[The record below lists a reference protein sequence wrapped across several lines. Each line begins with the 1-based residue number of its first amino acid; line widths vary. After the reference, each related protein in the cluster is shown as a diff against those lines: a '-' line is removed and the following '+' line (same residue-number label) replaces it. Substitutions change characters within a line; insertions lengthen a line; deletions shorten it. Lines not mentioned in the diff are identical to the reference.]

1 MNYLIKN
8 IICVSKKIKLIIK
21 HNILKT
27 PVINFFK
34 DNFSQNVLIS
44 YITKPFRE
52 GIDIIHTNSA
62 EVLEIAQVFRS
73 LGFNVDIA
81 DYDYEG
87 YIDYKKY
94 NTIFG
99 FGDPLVNSFKFNSIQ
114 STTRIYYGTGMHI
127 SIQNQNSTKRIE
139 AVKNKKGIWIP
150 ESGRIVEKAWTQQTT
165 NVDAMIV
172 LGNDEVKKSY
182 QKYFEKNI
190 YLLSPSIY
198 KQLDYKKV
206 LEDKHFEEA
215 KNNYLW
221 FGSSGLIHKGLDLVL
236 DAFKTLPDL
245 HLHVCGPIEN
255 EPKFKKAYY
264 DELYNKVNIHTYGF
278 IKIDTLLFKEIL
290 NKCAFIIF
298 PSCSEGGGASVLNV
312 CVNGGLIPIVTKE
325 ASIDIDGFGLLINSF
340 ELSSVKMAIEDSQK
354 LSQDELK
361 TLSELTGKKISEYS
375 LGNYS
380 KLLKTH
386 LSSIFNTNNSE

>member
-1 MNYLIKN
+1 MNYFVKN
-8 IICVSKKIKLIIK
+8 IGLATKKIKQIIK
-21 HNILKT
+21 QNIIKA
-27 PVINFFK
+27 PIANYFN
-34 DNFSQNVLIS
+34 DNYLQNVLIS
-44 YITKPFRE
+44 YITKPFRQ
-52 GIDIIHTNSA
+52 GINTAHTNSA

-94 NTIFG
+94 DTIFG
-99 FGDPLVNSFKFNSIQ
+99 FGDPLVNSFKFNTSQ

-127 SIQNQNSTKRIE
+127 SVQNQNSTKRIE
-139 AVKNKKGIWIP
+139 EVKNKKGVWIP

-165 NVDAMIV
+165 NVNAMIL
-172 LGNDEVKKSY
+172 LGNEEVKKTY
-182 QKYFEKNI
+182 QKSFDKDI

-206 LEDKHFEEA
+206 LEDKNFEEA

-221 FGSSGLIHKGLDLVL
+221 FGNSGLIHKGLDLVL
-236 DAFKTLPDL
+236 DVFKTLPHL

-255 EPKFKKAYY
+255 ELKFKKAYY
-264 DELYNKVNIHTYGF
+264 DELYNTVNIHTYGF
-278 IKIDTLLFKEIL
+278 VKIDTSLFKEIL

-312 CVNGGLIPIVTKE
+312 CGNGGLIPIVTKE
-325 ASIDIDGFGLLINSF
+325 VSIDIDSFGLLIDSL
-340 ELSSVKMAIEDSQK
+340 EQSSVMKAIEDSQK
-354 LSQDELK
+354 LSINELM
-361 TLSELTGKKISEYS
+361 TLSEKTGKKISKFTLE
-375 LGNYS
+375 NYS
-380 KLLKTH
+380 KQLKTH
-386 LSSIFNTNNSE
+386 LNSIFNKNNSE